1 MGNFSYG
8 KKKKS
13 MGWVYSKVAKTRI
26 SLYLFVML
34 LFLEIPPSSPLEHQS
49 VYFPDM

>member
-1 MGNFSYG
+1 MGNLTCE
-8 KKKKS
+8 KKRS

-26 SLYLFVML
+26 SLYLFVIL
-34 LFLEIPPSSPLEHQS
+34 LFLEISPSALLEHQS